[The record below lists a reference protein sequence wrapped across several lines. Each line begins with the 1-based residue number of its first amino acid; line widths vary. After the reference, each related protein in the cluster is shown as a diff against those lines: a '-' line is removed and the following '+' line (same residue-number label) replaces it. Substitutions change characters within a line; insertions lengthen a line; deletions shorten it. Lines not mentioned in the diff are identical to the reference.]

1 MIKVGSLSKELGD
14 LKKAQDETVARISPE
29 IVNGV
34 YWWVVSFPFSWDAVA
49 VIKKIPRAHFDRD
62 RKAWFVPTG
71 HEDAL
76 AEFLQFLESRKG
88 S

>member
-1 MIKVGSLSKELGD
+1 MIKIGTLSQELGA
-14 LKKAQDETVARISPE
+14 LKKAQDETVAQISPT
-29 IVNGV
+29 IINGIF
-34 YWWVVSFPFSWDAVA
+34 WWKISFPFSWDAVA

-62 RKAWFVPTG
+62 QKAWFVPTG

-76 AEFLQFLESRKG
+76 AEFLKFLESRKG